1 MLQTNRAL
9 AKEQTELY
17 AVEKKLVKV
26 LPVIQ
31 EALNSLK
38 VEELHLKS
46 LSLQHSLQCKHET
59 NSQFPTNNSLDITL
73 YDQPK
78 AKVNPPVSKQ
88 ADINR
93 QEIDLE
99 MFVNRL
105 QDYDVEQDSD

>member
-59 NSQFPTNNSLDITL
+59 NSPFPTNNSLDITL
-73 YDQPK
+73 YDPLK
-78 AKVNPPVSKQ
+78 AKVNPLRKQ
-88 ADINR
+88 DDINR

-99 MFVNRL
+99 MFVDRL
-105 QDYDVEQDSD
+105 QNYDVEQDSD